1 MEDGGLWRME
11 DDGGWSVRVR
21 AVEHN
26 NPCQLISDDDGHDY
40 RQRRT
45 QGTLVPQYLC
55 RSTYDTEY
63 LWSYIQND
71 TYDSNRPE
79 MLGHNKLVR
88 ADNRINRRNGMRR
101 ERKKGVQAPPEP
113 PPLAIYTI
121 LIDSRLF

>member
-1 MEDGGLWRME
+1 MVNSG
-11 DDGGWSVRVR
+11 
-21 AVEHN
+21 
-26 NPCQLISDDDGHDY
+26 QTY
-40 RQRRT
+40 
-45 QGTLVPQYLC
+45 
-55 RSTYDTEY
+55 STIRTEY
-63 LWSYIQND
+63 LH
-71 TYDSNRPE
+71 TTKYDSKSPERIKYKIE